1 MMKVL
6 LQGTKDFT
14 DYQVLMRAMGVA
26 LASMKPGDKEFQI
39 YSVGPH
45 KTNDLAVS
53 FANLTENSLKNRGI
67 KVKFHKLPAK
77 LAEDRIDRFDYMAYL
92 AHPDNR
98 RLSALTNKAEE
109 NGIELGI
116 FRY

>member
-1 MMKVL
+1 MKVL
-6 LQGTKDFT
+6 VQGTKDFT

-45 KTNDLAVS
+45 KTNDLAIS

-77 LAEDRIDRFDYMAYL
+77 LAEERIDRFDYMAYL

-98 RLSALTNKAEE
+98 RLSSLTNKAEE

>member
-1 MMKVL
+1 MKVL
-6 LQGTKDFT
+6 LQGSKDFN

-26 LASMKPGDKEFQI
+26 LSFMSPRDKDFQI

-45 KTNDLAVS
+45 KTSDLALS
-53 FANLTENSLKNRGI
+53 FTNLTENSLKSRGI
-67 KVKFHKLPAK
+67 KAKFYTLPAK
-77 LAEDRIDRFDYMAYL
+77 LAEDKIDRFDYMVYVSN
-92 AHPDNR
+92 PENR
-98 RLSALTNKAEE
+98 RLSALTNKAEK

>member
-67 KVKFHKLPAK
+67 KVRFHKLPAK

>member
-1 MMKVL
+1 MKVL
-6 LQGTKDFT
+6 VQGTKDFT

-45 KTNDLAVS
+45 KTNDLAIS

-92 AHPDNR
+92 SNPENR

>member
-1 MMKVL
+1 MKVL
-6 LQGTKDFT
+6 VQGTKDFT

-45 KTNDLAVS
+45 KTNDLAIS

-77 LAEDRIDRFDYMAYL
+77 LAEERIDRFDYMAYL

>member
-1 MMKVL
+1 MKVL
-6 LQGTKDFT
+6 LQGSKDFD

-26 LASMKPGDKEFQI
+26 LSSMPPQDKSFEI

-53 FANLTENSLKNRGI
+53 FANLTENNLKSRGI
-67 KVKFHKLPAK
+67 KVRFHKLPVR
-77 LAEDRIDRFDYMAYL
+77 LAEEKIHKFDYMAYL
-92 AHPDNR
+92 SNPENK
-98 RLSALTNKAEE
+98 RLSALTNKAEA
-109 NGIELGI
+109 NGVELGI

>member
-1 MMKVL
+1 MKIL
-6 LQGTKDFT
+6 LQGSKDFD

-26 LASMKPGDKEFQI
+26 LSSMSPQDKSFEI

-53 FANLTENSLKNRGI
+53 FANLTENNLKSRGI
-67 KVKFHKLPAK
+67 KIRFHKLPAR
-77 LAEDRIDRFDYMAYL
+77 LAAEKIHKFDYMAYL
-92 AHPDNR
+92 SNPENR

-109 NGIELGI
+109 NGVELGI

>member
-1 MMKVL
+1 MKVL
-6 LQGTKDFT
+6 VQGTKDFT

>member
-1 MMKVL
+1 MKVL
-6 LQGTKDFT
+6 VQGSKDFT

-39 YSVGPH
+39 YCVGPH
-45 KTNDLAVS
+45 KTNDLALS
-53 FANLTENSLKNRGI
+53 FANLTEDSLKGRGI
-67 KVKFHKLPAK
+67 KVKFHRLPAK
-77 LAEDRIDRFDYMAYL
+77 LAEDKIDRFDYMAYL
-92 AHPDNR
+92 SNPENR

-109 NGIELGI
+109 NGVELGI

>member
-1 MMKVL
+1 MKVL
-6 LQGTKDFT
+6 LQGSKDFD

-26 LASMKPGDKEFQI
+26 LSSMPPQDKSFEI

-45 KTNDLAVS
+45 QTNDLAVA
-53 FANLTENSLKNRGI
+53 FTNLTENSLKSRGI
-67 KVKFHKLPAK
+67 KVRFHKLPAR
-77 LAEDRIDRFDYMAYL
+77 LAEEKMDRFDYMAYL
-92 AHPDNR
+92 SNPENR

-109 NGIELGI
+109 NGVELGI

>member
-1 MMKVL
+1 MKVL
-6 LQGTKDFT
+6 VQGTKDFT

-39 YSVGPH
+39 YCVGPH
-45 KTNDLAVS
+45 KTNDLALS
-53 FANLTENSLKNRGI
+53 FANLTEDNLKGRGI
-67 KVKFHKLPAK
+67 KIKFHRLPAK
-77 LAEDRIDRFDYMAYL
+77 LAEDKIDRFDYMAYL
-92 AHPDNR
+92 SNPENR

-109 NGIELGI
+109 NGVELGI

>member
-1 MMKVL
+1 MKVL
-6 LQGTKDFT
+6 LQGSKDFD

-26 LASMKPGDKEFQI
+26 LSSMPSMDKSFEI

-45 KTNDLAVS
+45 KTNDLAIS
-53 FANLTENSLKNRGI
+53 FANLTENNLKSRGI
-67 KVKFHKLPAK
+67 KISFHKLPAR
-77 LAEDRIDRFDYMAYL
+77 LAEEKIHKFDYMAYL
-92 AHPDNR
+92 SNPENR

-109 NGIELGI
+109 NGVELGI

>member
-1 MMKVL
+1 MKIL
-6 LQGTKDFT
+6 LQGSKDFD

-26 LASMKPGDKEFQI
+26 LSSMPPQDKSFEI

-53 FANLTENSLKNRGI
+53 FANLTENNLKSRGI
-67 KVKFHKLPAK
+67 KVRFHKLPAK
-77 LAEDRIDRFDYMAYL
+77 LAEEKIDRFDYMAYL
-92 AHPDNR
+92 SNPENK
-98 RLSALTNKAEE
+98 RLSALTNKAEA
-109 NGIELGI
+109 NGVELGI

>member
-1 MMKVL
+1 MKVL
-6 LQGTKDFT
+6 VQGTKDFT

-45 KTNDLAVS
+45 KTNDLAIS

-77 LAEDRIDRFDYMAYL
+77 LAEERIDRFDYMAFSCN
-92 AHPDNR
+92 A
-98 RLSALTNKAEE
+98 
-109 NGIELGI
+109 I
-116 FRY
+116 

>member
-1 MMKVL
+1 MKVL
-6 LQGTKDFT
+6 LQGSKDFD

-26 LASMKPGDKEFQI
+26 LSSMPSMDKSFEI

-53 FANLTENSLKNRGI
+53 FANLTENNLKSRGI
-67 KVKFHKLPAK
+67 KISFHKLPAR
-77 LAEDRIDRFDYMAYL
+77 LAEEKIHKFDYMAYL
-92 AHPDNR
+92 SNPENR

-109 NGIELGI
+109 NGVELGI

>member
-1 MMKVL
+1 MKVL
-6 LQGTKDFT
+6 VQGTKDFT

-53 FANLTENSLKNRGI
+53 FANLTEDSLKNRGI

>member
-1 MMKVL
+1 MKVL
-6 LQGTKDFT
+6 VQGTKDFT

-26 LASMKPGDKEFQI
+26 LSSMKPGDKEFQI
-39 YSVGPH
+39 YAVGPH
-45 KTNDLAVS
+45 KTNDLALS
-53 FANLTENSLKNRGI
+53 FANLTEDNLKGRGI
-67 KVKFHKLPAK
+67 KIKFNKLPAK
-77 LAEDRIDRFDYMAYL
+77 LAEDKIDRFDYMAYL

-109 NGIELGI
+109 NGIALGI

>member
-1 MMKVL
+1 MKVL
-6 LQGTKDFT
+6 VQGSKDFT

-39 YSVGPH
+39 YCVGPH
-45 KTNDLAVS
+45 KTNDLALS
-53 FANLTENSLKNRGI
+53 FANLTEDNLKGRGI
-67 KVKFHKLPAK
+67 KIKFHRLPAK
-77 LAEDRIDRFDYMAYL
+77 LAEDKIDRFDYMAYL
-92 AHPDNR
+92 SNPENR

-109 NGIELGI
+109 NGVELGI

>member
-1 MMKVL
+1 MKVL
-6 LQGTKDFT
+6 LQGSKDFD

-26 LASMKPGDKEFQI
+26 LSSMPPQDKSFEI

-53 FANLTENSLKNRGI
+53 FANLTENNLKSRGI
-67 KVKFHKLPAK
+67 KVRFHKLPAK
-77 LAEDRIDRFDYMAYL
+77 LAEEKIDRFDYMAYL
-92 AHPDNR
+92 SNPENK
-98 RLSALTNKAEE
+98 RLSALTNKAEA
-109 NGIELGI
+109 NGVELGI

>member
-1 MMKVL
+1 MKVL
-6 LQGTKDFT
+6 LQGTKDFD

-26 LASMKPGDKEFQI
+26 LSSMSPQDKEFQI

-53 FANLTENSLKNRGI
+53 FANLTENNLKSRGI
-67 KVKFHKLPAK
+67 KIKFFKLPVR

-109 NGIELGI
+109 HGIELGI

>member
-1 MMKVL
+1 MKVL
-6 LQGTKDFT
+6 VQGSKDF
-14 DYQVLMRAMGVA
+14 DNYQVLMRAMGVA
-26 LASMKPGDKEFQI
+26 LSSMSPGDKEFQI

-45 KTNDLAVS
+45 KTNDLALS
-53 FANLTENSLKNRGI
+53 FTNLTEDSLKGRGI
-67 KVKFHKLPAK
+67 KAKFHTLPAK
-77 LAEDRIDRFDYMAYL
+77 LAEDKIDRFDYMIYVSN
-92 AHPDNR
+92 PENR

>member
-1 MMKVL
+1 MKILV
-6 LQGTKDFT
+6 QGSKDFD

-26 LASMKPGDKEFQI
+26 LSSMAPGDKEFQI

-45 KTNDLAVS
+45 KTNDLALS
-53 FANLTENSLKNRGI
+53 FANLTEDNLKGRGI
-67 KVKFHKLPAK
+67 KVKFHKLPVS
-77 LAEDRIDRFDYMAYL
+77 LAEAKIDRFDYMVYL
-92 AHPDNR
+92 SNPENR

-109 NGIELGI
+109 NGVELGI

>member
-1 MMKVL
+1 MKVL
-6 LQGTKDFT
+6 LQGSKDFD

-26 LASMKPGDKEFQI
+26 LSSLPPQDKTFEI

-53 FANLTENSLKNRGI
+53 FSNLTENNLKSRGI
-67 KVKFHKLPAK
+67 KISFHKLPAR
-77 LAEDRIDRFDYMAYL
+77 LAEEKIHKFDYMAYL
-92 AHPDNR
+92 SNPENR

-109 NGIELGI
+109 NGVELGI

>member
-1 MMKVL
+1 MKVL
-6 LQGTKDFT
+6 VQGTKDFT
-14 DYQVLMRAMGVA
+14 DYQVLMRAMGGA
-26 LASMKPGDKEFQI
+26 LSSMPPGDKEFQI

-45 KTNDLAVS
+45 KTNDLALS
-53 FANLTENSLKNRGI
+53 FANLTEDNLKGRGI
-67 KVKFHKLPAK
+67 KIKFHKLPAK
-77 LAEDRIDRFDYMAYL
+77 LAEDKIDRFDYMAYL

>member
-1 MMKVL
+1 MKVL
-6 LQGTKDFT
+6 VQGTKDFT

-45 KTNDLAVS
+45 KTNDLAIS